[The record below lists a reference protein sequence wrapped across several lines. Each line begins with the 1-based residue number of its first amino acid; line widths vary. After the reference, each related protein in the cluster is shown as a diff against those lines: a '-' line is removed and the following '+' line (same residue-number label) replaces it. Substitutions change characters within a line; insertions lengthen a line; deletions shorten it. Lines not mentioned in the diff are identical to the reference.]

1 MVNLEQLHGKTVL
14 VTGGAGFIGSHL
26 CERLLELGATVIC
39 IDNFS
44 TGKEENIKCF
54 ERFELNNPGVTV
66 TTRSITEKIDI
77 NTEREKLKKVF
88 EDYGPDYVF
97 HYAAM
102 VGVKRLAEK
111 PLDFFADMTGIRN
124 IFDLSKE
131 FGVKKVVYSSSSEVY
146 GEPLNP
152 GEKAGVSINVRA
164 HDPYALTKL
173 FGECIAFHY
182 FKQYDLPACSLR
194 FFNVY
199 GPRQE
204 SSDYGF
210 VIGVFV
216 RQVLV
221 GKNPTVFDDG
231 SQTRDFVYVKDN
243 VEAAIHA
250 LLTDRTNG
258 KTLNIGR
265 GTPTTILELAQ
276 KIIKMSGKDFLKP
289 EFMHGRGIEIKHRN
303 PDVAQMKELLQYEL
317 QTTLDEGLKLTYDWY
332 KDTVQ

>member
-1 MVNLEQLHGKTVL
+1 MGTEELKDKVIL

-26 CERLLELGATVIC
+26 CEGLLELGAKVIC
-39 IDNFS
+39 VDS
-44 TGKEENIKCF
+44 LLTGKTENFTHLKEKFGEQIKSF
-54 ERFELNNPGVTV
+54 KFDV
-66 TTRSITEKIDI
+66 
-77 NTEREKLKKVF
+77 NTERGSIELLFRELK
-88 EDYGPDYVF
+88 PDYVF

-102 VGVKRLAEK
+102 VGVKKLAEE
-111 PLDFFADMTGIRN
+111 PLDFFVDMQGIRN
-124 IFDLSKE
+124 IFELSKE
-131 FGVKKVVYSSSSEVY
+131 FGVKKVVFSSSSEVY
-146 GEPLNP
+146 GEPINP
-152 GEKAGVSINVRA
+152 GDKAGASINIRA

-173 FGECIAFHY
+173 YGECIAYHY
-182 FKQYDLPACSLR
+182 FKQYDLPTCSLR

-210 VIGVFV
+210 VTGVFI

-243 VEAAIHA
+243 VEAAICA

-265 GTPTTILELAQ
+265 GTPTTILDLAQ
-276 KIIKMSGKDFLKP
+276 RVIAMSGKDYLKP

-303 PDVAQMKELLQYEL
+303 PDVAQMKELLNYEL
-317 QTTLDEGLKLTYDWY
+317 QTNLDEGLKKTFDWY
-332 KDTVQ
+332 KENVK